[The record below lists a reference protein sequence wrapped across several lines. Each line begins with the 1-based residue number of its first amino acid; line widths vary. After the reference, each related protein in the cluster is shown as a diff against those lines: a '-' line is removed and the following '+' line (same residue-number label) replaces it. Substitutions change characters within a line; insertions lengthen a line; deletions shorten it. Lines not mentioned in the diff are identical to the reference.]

1 MFLQVGSCV
10 SQNLIYTI
18 YSIIIT
24 LYFYD
29 RGETMKRRLSV
40 VLILVLSM
48 AMLASCGGGLKAPD
62 EYKYDDLTEYITLGE
77 YQGLEYD
84 AADPTVTGHMVDAE
98 LDKIREQYKTTK
110 KLTEGTVTETCTANI
125 DYSGSM
131 DGKKF
136 DGGTDTGYDLDI
148 DNSTFIEGFAEA
160 LVGHKV
166 GETFDIDVTFPE
178 DYGSADLAGKPAVF
192 TITVNYINQDV
203 LPEMTDEFVKEN
215 TDFSSVAEMR
225 ESVEEELNN
234 QAKEDA
240 VAENKSNIFS
250 QIIDTSEVVKYPE
263 AELKSRTTQLGDEDS
278 AKKLVKQELVLRQI
292 AKLEGIELTD
302 KDFQE
307 FVDKLMS
314 DAGLTPDTFKESA
327 GVSIEEYAVQ
337 NNLFTSLIYQRVM
350 DKVMEYSVERG

>member
-1 MFLQVGSCV
+1 
-10 SQNLIYTI
+10 
-18 YSIIIT
+18 
-24 LYFYD
+24 
-29 RGETMKRRLSV
+29 MKRRLSI
-40 VLILVLSM
+40 VLTLVLSM
-48 AMLASCGGGLKAPD
+48 AMLASCGGGVKVPD
-62 EYKYDDLTEYITLGE
+62 EYNYDDLTEYIILGE
-77 YQGLEYD
+77 YQGLEYE
-84 AADPTVTGHMVDAE
+84 AADLKVTGHQVDAE
-98 LDKIREQYKTTK
+98 LDRIREQFKTTK

-160 LVGHKV
+160 LVGHQV

-203 LPEMTDEFVKEN
+203 LPELTDEFVKEN
-215 TDFSSVAEMR
+215 TDLGSVAEMR
-225 ESVEEELNN
+225 ESVEEELKN
-234 QAKEDA
+234 QRKEDA
-240 VAENKSNIFS
+240 VAENKSNVFN
-250 QIIDTSEVVKYPE
+250 QIVDAAEVVKYPE
-263 AELKSRTTQLGDEDS
+263 AELKTRTTQLGDEDS
-278 AKKLVKQELVLRQI
+278 AKSMVKQELVLRQI
-292 AKLEGIELTD
+292 AKLEGIELGD

-314 DAGLTPDTFKESA
+314 DSGLTPDTFKEKA
-327 GVSIEEYAVQ
+327 GVSIEEYAVN
-337 NNLFTSLIYQRVM
+337 NNLFTSLLYQRVM